1 MKIVWTIVALLLIAG
16 LVVILQPPAPTRL
29 EGAAEVEA
37 AAAAAERAIVAADQ
51 TATPRESAGADA
63 ARKPAESD
71 SAASTDSPTVKES
84 TTATTA
90 TAGTATPGTAT
101 PGTATPGTATPG
113 TATPGTATSQPGADA
128 LAKGA
133 ESGATAGPTTAVEPK
148 SADAA
153 STESKPSVSN
163 EPPPPSPEALAAGAE
178 FTPEVPRIEH
188 AEILPSRFV
197 RLADGAISVDDAWT
211 IRGEGTDESPYEVSW
226 EFLSSAQETYVPRL
240 SEKKIPARIAFLHGK
255 VVRISGYLAFP
266 LVAPTSSECLAM
278 LNQWDGCCI
287 GIPPTPY
294 DAIEVKLATELKGWK
309 KHTINFG
316 AITGVFKVEPYLVEN
331 WLVGLYLMEKSRL
344 NTEL

>member
-84 TTATTA
+84 TTTTTA
-90 TAGTATPGTAT
+90 TA
-101 PGTATPGTATPG
+101 GTATPG

>member
-16 LVVILQPPAPTRL
+16 LVVILQPPAPTRR
-29 EGAAEVEA
+29 ENAAELA
-37 AAAAAERAIVAADQ
+37 AAADAAERAI
-51 TATPRESAGADA
+51 ESAEREKQA
-63 ARKPAESD
+63 
-71 SAASTDSPTVKES
+71 AASSGDAGSQRGPTSPKDES
-84 TTATTA
+84 AVATKAPGEGTTAPTTTSSSATTATTPTTVA
-90 TAGTATPGTAT
+90 
-101 PGTATPGTATPG
+101 
-113 TATPGTATSQPGADA
+113 GAD
-128 LAKGA
+128 
-133 ESGATAGPTTAVEPK
+133 SN
-148 SADAA
+148 ADAA
-153 STESKPSVSN
+153 TGAGLAVTSEPATKAPNSTMSEPTGANQPGESKAAAT
-163 EPPPPSPEALAAGAE
+163 EPKPATPEEIAAGAE
-178 FTPEVPRIEH
+178 FTPEVPRIEQ
-188 AEILPSRFV
+188 AEVLPSRFV
-197 RLADGAISVDDAWT
+197 KLPDGAISVDDAWT
-211 IRGEGTDESPYEVSW
+211 IRGAGTAESPYEVSW

-316 AITGVFKVEPYLVEN
+316 AITGEFKVEPYLVEN
-331 WLVGLYLMEKSRL
+331 WLVGLYLMEKAKI

>member
-16 LVVILQPPAPTRL
+16 LVVILQPPAPTRR
-29 EGAAEVEA
+29 ENAAELA
-37 AAAAAERAIVAADQ
+37 AAADAAERAIETAEREKQAMASSGDAGSQRGPTSTKDENALATKAPGEGTTAPTTTSSSATPATTPTTVAAAD
-51 TATPRESAGADA
+51 SNADA
-63 ARKPAESD
+63 ATGAGLAVTAEPATKTPNSTIGDPTGANQPGESKAAATEPKPA
-71 SAASTDSPTVKES
+71 
-84 TTATTA
+84 
-90 TAGTATPGTAT
+90 TP
-101 PGTATPGTATPG
+101 
-113 TATPGTATSQPGADA
+113 
-128 LAKGA
+128 
-133 ESGATAGPTTAVEPK
+133 EEI
-148 SADAA
+148 
-153 STESKPSVSN
+153 
-163 EPPPPSPEALAAGAE
+163 AAGAE

-188 AEILPSRFV
+188 AEILTSRFV
-197 RLADGAISVDDAWT
+197 KLPDGAISVDDAWT
-211 IRGEGTDESPYEVSW
+211 IRGAGTAESPYEVSW

-316 AITGVFKVEPYLVEN
+316 AITGEFKVEPYLVEN
-331 WLVGLYLMEKSRL
+331 WLVGLYLMEKAKI

>member
-16 LVVILQPPAPTRL
+16 LVVILQPPAPTRR
-29 EGAAEVEA
+29 ENAAELA
-37 AAAAAERAIVAADQ
+37 AAADAAELAIETAEREKQAAASSGDAGSQSETSAAKDTSAVAAKVPSEG
-51 TATPRESAGADA
+51 TTTTMTTTTS
-63 ARKPAESD
+63 
-71 SAASTDSPTVKES
+71 STT
-84 TTATTA
+84 TTATTP
-90 TAGTATPGTAT
+90 TAIANAGSGSNAAE
-101 PGTATPGTATPG
+101 
-113 TATPGTATSQPGADA
+113 GAGSA
-128 LAKGA
+128 VAA
-133 ESGATAGPTTAVEPK
+133 EPTTKASTSAP
-148 SADAA
+148 ADAA
-153 STESKPSVSN
+153 AVTQPGESKAAAT
-163 EPPPPSPEALAAGAE
+163 EPKPATPEEIAAGAE
-178 FTPEVPRIEH
+178 FTPEVPRIEQ

-197 RLADGAISVDDAWT
+197 KLPDGAISVDDAWT
-211 IRGEGTDESPYEVSW
+211 IRGAGTAESPYEVSW

-316 AITGVFKVEPYLVEN
+316 AITGEFKVEPYLVEN
-331 WLVGLYLMEKSRL
+331 WLVGLYLMEKAKI